1 MEAGSKNQQVPAM
14 DGSSVHVPRDDF
26 SFVDV
31 ALVLLRRKWIVT
43 GCLLLAALGAARFI
57 ALTPTRYESRAVVR
71 IGRSRAG
78 NDHVSADYRM
88 TRKKEEQD
96 MLLEPGEVLS
106 LRLREQY
113 SPGNALGQ
121 EYGAAF
127 LTRAQ
132 SDKEADELVTLVA
145 QADTG
150 AQAQAFL
157 ARVTAA
163 VIAEHAAQYAPQRAA
178 LNGRRAS
185 LSRQL
190 QLLDREEKW
199 TADRQ
204 STGVQTAG
212 VESTGAESTGVQTTS
227 LTTVAHENGNDLL
240 PHRDPASISLIEQ
253 RIALEREDL
262 RLQIDLANLQ
272 VRPTSLVAPA
282 TLSAA
287 PSQPRVPFT
296 FAVALILGLFAGA
309 ALAFAVEFA
318 LQVKRSLKSE
328 G

>member
-1 MEAGSKNQQVPAM
+1 MEAQIKHDNGPAG
-14 DGSSVHVPRDDF
+14 DGPPVHVPRDDF

-31 ALVLLRRKWIVT
+31 ALVLLRRKWIVA
-43 GCLLLAALGAARFI
+43 GCLLLAGLGAVRI
-57 ALTPTRYESRAVVR
+57 VSQTPTRYESRAVVR

-113 SPGNALGQ
+113 SPGNAVGQ

-157 ARVTAA
+157 AQVTAA
-163 VIAEHAAQYAPQRAA
+163 VIEEHAAQYAPQREA
-178 LNGRRAS
+178 LNGRRVS

-190 QLLDREEKW
+190 QLLDRELN
-199 TADRQ
+199 TA
-204 STGVQTAG
+204 AG
-212 VESTGAESTGVQTTS
+212 TPSDGVQTTGIQTAVHENSAAPLPRRDLTAIS
-227 LTTVAHENGNDLL
+227 LT
-240 PHRDPASISLIEQ
+240 EQ

-282 TLSAA
+282 TLAVA

-296 FAVALILGLFAGA
+296 IAVALILGLFAGA
-309 ALAFAVEFA
+309 GLAFGMEFA
-318 LQVKRSLKSE
+318 AQVRKSLKGE
-328 G
+328 VE